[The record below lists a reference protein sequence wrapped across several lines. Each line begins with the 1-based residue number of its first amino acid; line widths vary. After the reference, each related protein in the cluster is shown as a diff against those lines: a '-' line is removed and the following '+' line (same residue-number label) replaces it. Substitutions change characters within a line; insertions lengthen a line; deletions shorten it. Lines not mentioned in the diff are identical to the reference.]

1 MIMADKIRALNSAE
15 VQAFG
20 TNIAFHTISNNVT
33 TGFSVQDEK
42 VKTGYIADIYG
53 IKTNIIPQ
61 AINTITS
68 ALGTRVPNNKI
79 LLISGYDG
87 DKPVKMVRSR
97 VANVITRDGVR
108 EKGLDRQEYLVQM
121 FWDTGI
127 ATKSH
132 FGIQEV

>member
-1 MIMADKIRALNSAE
+1 
-15 VQAFG
+15 
-20 TNIAFHTISNNVT
+20 
-33 TGFSVQDEK
+33 
-42 VKTGYIADIYG
+42 
-53 IKTNIIPQ
+53 
-61 AINTITS
+61 
-68 ALGTRVPNNKI
+68 
-79 LLISGYDG
+79 
-87 DKPVKMVRSR
+87 MVRSR